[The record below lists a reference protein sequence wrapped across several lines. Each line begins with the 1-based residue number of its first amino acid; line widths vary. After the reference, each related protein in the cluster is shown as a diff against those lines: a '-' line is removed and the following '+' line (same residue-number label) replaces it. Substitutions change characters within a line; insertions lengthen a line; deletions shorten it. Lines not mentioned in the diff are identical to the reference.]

1 MDSQKLVMEL
11 NDMFW
16 NLENDQ
22 EELAHEMLGLMSEN
36 QETVQFDSALQKA
49 FRELNI
55 WSRTEENT
63 GVVLGVVRDL
73 LGFKRNN
80 THKERN

>member
-1 MDSQKLVMEL
+1 MDSQKLVMKL

-36 QETVQFDSALQKA
+36 QETVQFDSALQKS

-63 GVVLGVVRDL
+63 GVVLAVVCDL
-73 LGFKRNN
+73 LKFK
-80 THKERN
+80 KK

>member
-16 NLENDQ
+16 NLESDQ
-22 EELAHEMLGLMSEN
+22 EELAHAMLGLMSEN

-63 GVVLGVVRDL
+63 GMVLAVVCDL
-73 LGFKRNN
+73 LRFK
-80 THKERN
+80 KK